1 LIAACHISAER
12 ALLLPMTFREPG
24 LASKPSGASLA
35 LVARGLM
42 ALLFTLYVNSIPFH
56 LLTERHLDDAFSA
69 EQLVAVDLDDHGD
82 ADHDGHDGHHKPH
95 PSSEHSIQILP
106 KSDSLAL
113 CLAFLPAVTVI
124 VLDVPES
131 RVTVTFVERIWPP
144 KESPPES
151 SQPRAPP
158 IA

>member
-1 LIAACHISAER
+1 MLER
-12 ALLLPMTFREPG
+12 LSSNGHYLQPMTFRELS
-24 LASKPSGASLA
+24 LASNPARAAIA

-42 ALLFTLYVNSIPFH
+42 ALLFTFYVNYIPFH
-56 LLTERHLDDAFSA
+56 LLTERHLPDTLSS
-69 EQLVAVDLDDHGD
+69 EQLAAVHHDDHGE

-106 KSDSLAL
+106 KSESVSLWIP
-113 CLAFLPAVTVI
+113 FLHAVTVV
-124 VLDVPES
+124 VLDIPES
-131 RVTVTFVERIWPP
+131 QVTAPFVERIWPP
-144 KESPPES
+144 KESPPEP